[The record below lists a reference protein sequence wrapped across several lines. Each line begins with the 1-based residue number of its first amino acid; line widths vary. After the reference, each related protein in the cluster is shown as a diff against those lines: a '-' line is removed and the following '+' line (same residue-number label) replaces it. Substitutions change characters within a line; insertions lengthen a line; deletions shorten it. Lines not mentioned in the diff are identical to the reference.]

1 MRKLERRTRNLGK
14 IKRNIKFFVQLWVSI
29 SLPRAWVSA
38 YLQSFYIVFNCLQG
52 SNKLTWVRY
61 WQGFV
66 LRPGKTFCKIRKSE
80 MRIIPMQIHAKNP
93 QVTLRDNAFK
103 SYLRINVIIVGVA
116 LSILFIAAAVF
127 FYKHSKKCIKVSL
140 IQRKGPC
147 KPGLEC
153 SPFSTK
159 KICFN

>member
-1 MRKLERRTRNLGK
+1 
-14 IKRNIKFFVQLWVSI
+14 
-29 SLPRAWVSA
+29 
-38 YLQSFYIVFNCLQG
+38 
-52 SNKLTWVRY
+52 
-61 WQGFV
+61 
-66 LRPGKTFCKIRKSE
+66 
-80 MRIIPMQIHAKNP
+80 MQIHAKNP